1 MRPYINYTDDEVVT
15 AITETYA
22 ARRKIAAGGIA
33 VVIAGEGRRVEY
45 SQANGT
51 MLSEDLR
58 MLEYEARKRGLDIAG
73 DGGAIEV
80 EFR

>member
-22 ARRKIAAGGIA
+22 ARVARSRLVGSQSSSLVKADVSNTARPSAPCLPKICACSNTRPA
-33 VVIAGEGRRVEY
+33 
-45 SQANGT
+45 S
-51 MLSEDLR
+51 
-58 MLEYEARKRGLDIAG
+58 GLDIAG

>member
-22 ARRKIAAGGIA
+22 ARRKIAVGGIA

-45 SQANGT
+45 SQGLTDQLNQ
-51 MLSEDLR
+51 DLR
-58 MLEYEARKRGLDIAG
+58 LLEYEARQRGLEIAG
-73 DGGAIEV
+73 RGGAIEV

>member
-1 MRPYINYTDDEVVT
+1 MRPYINYTDDELVT
-15 AITETYA
+15 AITETFT
-22 ARRKIAAGGIA
+22 ARRTVAAGGVA

-45 SQANGT
+45 TRANPN
-51 MLSEDLR
+51 MLNEDLR
-58 MLEYEARKRGLDIAG
+58 MMEYEARLRGLDIAG

>member
-1 MRPYINYTDDEVVT
+1 MRPYINYTDDEVIT
-15 AITETYA
+15 AITETYT
-22 ARRKIAAGGIA
+22 ARRKTAAGGIA

-45 SQANGT
+45 SQANAG

-58 MLEYEARKRGLDIAG
+58 MLEYEARLRGLEIAG
-73 DGGAIEV
+73 IGGAIAV